1 MTISIDTEKTFDK
14 IQYPFIIIKKKPVNK
29 VSIEGSYLN
38 ILKAIYDKPTAIIKL
53 NGEELKTFPL
63 SSGTRQSCSG

>member
-1 MTISIDTEKTFDK
+1 MTISIDTEKASDK
-14 IQYPFIIIKKKPVNK
+14 IQYPFIIKKKKPLNK

-63 SSGTRQSCSG
+63 SSGTRQSCFL